1 MSAAFKR
8 AAIVL
13 GVLLALMP
21 PPACGERR
29 HVADDEAVQLFTTTA
44 NLDAD
49 GRNWQVPVHG
59 WIFEPERGSWW
70 RAAVNK
76 GVLDLLEL
84 SSADPGSGILQRRL
98 EMFLADNE
106 RGKVLTV
113 RVDGRPFAVGP
124 SGPDGHF
131 ETRAALARASVS
143 SASGVSLRI
152 SAADGREFFGRAQL
166 LDPCGLSVISDIDD
180 TVKVSQVTDKREL
193 LANTFLREFTAVPGM
208 AAAYRRWAGQGAAFH
223 YVSASPWQL
232 YAALDRFLGRAG
244 FPRGELRL
252 RRFRVKDRHL
262 FTFMTQSRAFKTRT
276 IHELVDRFPRRAFI
290 LVGDS
295 GENDP
300 AIYAEI
306 ARSKPKQVIGIYIRL
321 VAADADHR
329 QQAVAHFRGLPAS
342 CWHLFIT
349 GRELEDAIAVAG
361 SEKS

>member
-1 MSAAFKR
+1 MAAALKR
-8 AAIVL
+8 GAIVL
-13 GVLLALMP
+13 GVLLSLMP

-29 HVADDEAVQLFTTTA
+29 HVADDEAVQLFTTSA
-44 NLDAD
+44 NLDPD
-49 GRNWQVPVHG
+49 GRNWEVPVHG

-84 SSADPGSGILQRRL
+84 SPADPGSGILQRRL
-98 EMFLADNE
+98 AMFLVDNE

-113 RVDGRPFAVGP
+113 RVDGRPVAAGP

-131 ETRAALARASVS
+131 ETRVMLPGAPVS

-152 SAADGREFFGRAQL
+152 SAADGREFFGRVQL
-166 LDPCGLSVISDIDD
+166 LDPRGLSVISDIDD
-180 TVKVSQVTDKREL
+180 TVKVSRVADKREL

-232 YAALDRFLGRAG
+232 YAALDRFLGRTG

-252 RRFRVKDRHL
+252 RHFRVKDRHL
-262 FTFMTQSRAFKTRT
+262 FTFMTQSRTFKTRT
-276 IHELVDRFPRRAFI
+276 IDALLDRFPQRTFI

-300 AIYAEI
+300 AIYAAV
-306 ARSKPKQVIGIYIRL
+306 ARSRPKQVIGIYIRL

-329 QQAVAHFRGLPAS
+329 QRTAAHFRGLPAS
-342 CWHLFIT
+342 CWHLFST
-349 GRELEDAIAVAG
+349 GRELEDALVG
-361 SEKS
+361 SENG